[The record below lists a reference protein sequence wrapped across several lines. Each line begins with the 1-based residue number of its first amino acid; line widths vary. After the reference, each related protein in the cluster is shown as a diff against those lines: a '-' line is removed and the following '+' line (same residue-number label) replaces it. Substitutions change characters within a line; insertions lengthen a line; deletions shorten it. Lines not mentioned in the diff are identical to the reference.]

1 VLTRAQKQDEV
12 TELKERFERATSVFV
27 ADYRGLSVAAVDSLR
42 ARLRAAGGDAFEY
55 RVAKNT
61 LIRRAAAGSA
71 GEAVTAHLQGP
82 TALAFS
88 FGDPARLA
96 KVLVGYAK
104 EHEVFQLRGGIVEG
118 RPVGAPEIATL
129 ATLPSL
135 DELRARLVG
144 LIQAPATKV
153 AGVLVAPAGQLA
165 RLVAARQ
172 KKLEEAGCAAP
183 GPPDAQAEV
192 AS

>member
-1 VLTRAQKQDEV
+1 MLTRTQKETEV
-12 TELKERFERATSVFV
+12 AELQERFQRASSVFV
-27 ADYRGLSVAAVDSLR
+27 AEYRGLSVAAVDALR
-42 ARLRAAGGDAFEY
+42 AKLRAAGGADFEY

-61 LIRRAAAGSA
+61 LVRRAAGDALA
-71 GEAVTAHLQGP
+71 AHLKGP

-96 KVLVGYAK
+96 KVLVDYAK
-104 EHEVFQLRGGIVEG
+104 EHEVFKLRGGVMEG
-118 RPVGAPEIATL
+118 QPLGAAEIATL

-135 DELRARLVG
+135 DELRAKLVG
-144 LIQAPATKV
+144 LVQAPATRV
-153 AGVLVAPAGQLA
+153 AGVIAAPAGQLA

-172 KKLEEAGCAAP
+172 KKLEEAAR
-183 GPPDAQAEV
+183 

>member
-1 VLTRAQKQDEV
+1 VLTRAQKQSEV
-12 TELKERFERATSVFV
+12 AELQDRFRRASSVFV
-27 ADYRGLSVAAVDSLR
+27 AEYRGLSVAAVDRLR
-42 ARLRAAGGDAFEY
+42 ARLRTEGQGAFEY

-61 LIRRAAAGSA
+61 LVRLAAAGSA
-71 GEAVTAHLQGP
+71 GEALVPHLRGP

-96 KVLVGYAK
+96 KVLVDYARD
-104 EHEVFQLRGGIVEG
+104 HEPFALRGGVVEG
-118 RPVGAPEIATL
+118 RALEAAEVATL

-144 LIQAPATKV
+144 LLQAPATKLAV
-153 AGVLVAPAGQLA
+153 VLAAPGAQLA

-172 KKLEEAGCAAP
+172 AKLEETLTQEAA
-183 GPPDAQAEV
+183 A